1 VNPVSDIP
9 GLRTL
14 WQDAA
19 GGDPEIRI
27 AIIDGPVDLGH
38 PSLHGARLTFGGSTQ
53 GATASSVRS
62 EHGTHVASVLMA
74 QPGGPVLGI
83 APNATARLY
92 SIYQEGEDGE
102 LLPSSQAD
110 LALAIRQAVRDGA
123 HLINISSGQITPTGQ
138 AERILADA
146 VRRCAE
152 HGNSEHGTLIVAAA
166 GNDGCRCLHVPAAL
180 DPVLAVGA
188 CDPDGQPLPFSN
200 YGDSYAVNGILAPGQ
215 GIVGASPRAGVAM
228 RSGTSFATPVVTG
241 VAALLLSRLHQS
253 GRDVD
258 PQAVRSA
265 LLAGASPCPAEE
277 QQPGGRCLAGRLDVP
292 GATAILFPSH
302 PDRDAPQA
310 AVLSASGT
318 ARGPARLERFEQRG
332 SGHSTPPQT
341 IREST
346 MSDTSNGGAVQTS
359 QLLGPDGNPLATAVA
374 PAAAGQ
380 GVGPEASAEPSVQAV
395 APAASAPPL
404 QTGSPQAQAV
414 GLHAPQM
421 AGAATA
427 AETPAAGAVTPAHLP
442 AHGPAMAS
450 PAPPS
455 PPQGPAAPEVQ
466 PSGAGCGC
474 PGVVPAQAE
483 DVGEQVFVIGKLYYD
498 FGTEAR
504 LDYFI
509 QAIASWRDGLGGRG
523 SDPSFGPDRNK
534 SGDQASPYNPEIM
547 VRYLLNLAPGE
558 DASPG
563 GDTNF
568 PDANAIIWTET
579 IDATPIYAIKPSSA
593 FAWAVYATLVNTLWL
608 QEVAHTLPNETKGYV
623 SAESVEGGA
632 PEPDA
637 FPPKGGVTRVSQA
650 GNIVDSTRLLNGTVV
665 PALQPVWRGLYSWN
679 LYDLLGPNP
688 EEWPAGVQG
697 FLERIY
703 NEFRNVGISPQDRAL
718 NYSAMNAYNTKRI
731 FAGMATDQMRLDTV
745 AVDRSTICRPDS
757 DCWDVTYRFF
767 DPTQVLT
774 TARKVWQYTIDVSD
788 VVPVPVG
795 VLRTWEVY

>member
-1 VNPVSDIP
+1 MNPVSDIP
-9 GLRTL
+9 GLSALR
-14 WQDAA
+14 QEAA

-38 PSLHGARLTFGGSTQ
+38 PSLAGARLTFGGSTQ

-83 APNATARLY
+83 APNATGRLY

-110 LALAIRQAVRDGA
+110 LALAINRAVGDGA

-152 HGNSEHGTLIVAAA
+152 RGTLIVAAA
-166 GNDGCRCLHVPAAL
+166 GNDGCRCLQVPAAL
-180 DPVLAVGA
+180 DTVLAVGA
-188 CDPDGQPLPFSN
+188 CDLDGQPLAFSN
-200 YGDSYAVNGILAPGQ
+200 YGGSYAINGILAPGQ
-215 GIVGASPRAGVAM
+215 GIAGASPRAKAGVAL

-241 VAALLLSRLHQS
+241 VAALFLSRLHQS
-253 GRDVD
+253 GQDVD

-265 LLAGASPCPAEE
+265 LLAGASPCTADE
-277 QQPGGRCLAGRLDVP
+277 QAPGGRCLAGRLDVA
-292 GATAILFPSH
+292 GAGASLVATRL
-302 PDRDAPQA
+302 DRDAPQVA
-310 AVLSASGT
+310 GLSASGT
-318 ARGPARLERFEQRG
+318 ARAPAGLERFEQRG
-332 SGHSTPPQT
+332 SGQSTPPQI

-346 MSDTSNGGAVQTS
+346 MSDTSNGGAVHTS
-359 QLLGPDGNPLATAVA
+359 QILGPDGNPLRAAVA
-374 PAAAGQ
+374 PAAVGPSI
-380 GVGPEASAEPSVQAV
+380 GPEASAEPSVQATALAA
-395 APAASAPPL
+395 APAAAALPL
-404 QTGSPQAQAV
+404 ETGSVQAQSASL
-414 GLHAPQM
+414 GAPQVTGGAM
-421 AGAATA
+421 AV
-427 AETPAAGAVTPAHLP
+427 ETPAAGAMTPGLLP
-442 AHGPAMAS
+442 AQELTMAS

-455 PPQGPAAPEVQ
+455 PPQGPVAPEVQ
-466 PSGAGCGC
+466 PSDAGCGC
-474 PGVVPAQAE
+474 PAMLPAQAQE
-483 DVGEQVFVIGKLYYD
+483 IGEQVFVIGKLYYD
-498 FGTEAR
+498 FSTEAR

-509 QAIASWRDGLGGRG
+509 QTIASWRDGLGDRG
-523 SDPSFGPDRNK
+523 DASFGPDRNK
-534 SGDQASPYNPEIM
+534 SGDQAAPYNPEIM
-547 VRYLLNLAPGE
+547 VRYLLNLPPGDDE
-558 DASPG
+558 SPG

-579 IDATPIYAIKPSSA
+579 IDATPIYAIDPGSA
-593 FAWAVYATLVNTLWL
+593 FAWAIYATLVNTLWL
-608 QEVAHTLPNETKGYV
+608 QEVAPTLPRDTKGYV
-623 SAESVEGGA
+623 SSASAEGA
-632 PEPDA
+632 PEAGA
-637 FPPKGGVTRVSQA
+637 FPPKGSVTRVSQA
-650 GNIVDSTRLLNGTVV
+650 GSIVGSTRLINGTVV
-665 PALQPVWRGLYSWN
+665 PTLQPVWRGLFSWN
-679 LYDLLGPNP
+679 LYDLLGREPD
-688 EEWPAGVQG
+688 EWPAGVQG

-731 FAGMATDQMRLDTV
+731 FAGMAKDQMRLDTV